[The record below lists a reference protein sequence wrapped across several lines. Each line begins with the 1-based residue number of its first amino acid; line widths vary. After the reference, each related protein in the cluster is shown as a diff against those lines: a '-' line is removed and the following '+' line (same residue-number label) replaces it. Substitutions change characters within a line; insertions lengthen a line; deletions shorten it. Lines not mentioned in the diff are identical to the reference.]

1 MKKLKTYMP
10 FAANSFQ
17 AQLAYKGNTVMFI
30 LGESVVII
38 VTAFLW
44 KAIYSSSE
52 DAVMNG
58 FTLSEMIIYML
69 MAFITNL
76 LIHNDCI
83 SSIYREVKD
92 GSVAMNLIKPISYT
106 KRLLFQSLGQVFF
119 NFVVVFLAVF
129 IVMTIVYARIT
140 GSINILNIILYFVS
154 AILSMLI
161 NFFYCYCF
169 GLLAF
174 KITNMWGLNQI
185 MGAIINLLSGSL
197 IPLAFFPDV
206 VTKVFNLLPFSSII
220 STPTLI
226 YLGKLS
232 YQDAI
237 KALLLQVIWVVLF
250 MLLSK
255 WIWKKLIKQITILG
269 G

>member
-17 AQLAYKGNTVMFI
+17 AELAYKGNTIMFI
-30 LGESVVII
+30 LGESILMI

-44 KAIYSSSE
+44 RAIYGSAE
-52 DAVMNG
+52 DTILNG
-58 FTLSEMIIYML
+58 FSLNEMIIYMII
-69 MAFITNL
+69 AFLTNL
-76 LIHNDCI
+76 VITNDCI

-106 KRLLFQSLGQVFF
+106 KRMMFQTFGQVFF
-119 NFVVVFLAVF
+119 NFILVFLPAL
-129 IVMTIVYARIT
+129 IVVEIIYTKLT
-140 GSINILNIILYFVS
+140 GYFSPINLILYCLS
-154 AILSMLI
+154 ALLSMLL
-161 NFFYCYCF
+161 NFYYCYCF

-185 MGAIINLLSGSL
+185 MGAISKLLSGTL
-197 IPLAFFPDV
+197 IPLIFFPSI
-206 VTKVFNLLPFSSII
+206 VTKIFNLLPFSSII

-226 YLGKLS
+226 YLGKLKGM
-232 YQDAI
+232 DMVKGI
-237 KALLLQVIWVVLF
+237 LFQVIWVIIF
-250 MLLSK
+250 MLLAR